1 MDIVAAGVDNE
12 GIGQLFPK
20 KPARPCAPATPADDS
35 ACPLVEC
42 RDWARRVSSDLCF
55 RFRFRWGRRKR
66 VIEFLEHICQ
76 IQVACDTR
84 LSASFVPPLGAT
96 SFFSLRLSTS
106 FLRFASGRRKMGL
119 ELPR

>member
-66 VIEFLEHICQ
+66 VIEFLFTRGSISARFRSHATHDCQ
-76 IQVACDTR
+76 H
-84 LSASFVPPLGAT
+84 LSYRRWGQRV
-96 SFFSLRLSTS
+96 FFLSVYQLL
-106 FLRFASGRRKMGL
+106 FCGL
-119 ELPR
+119 LQGDEKWD